1 MDFVSADM
9 QLMHYIRSDGEF
21 NRAKLKGFWQS
32 LFDLLTR
39 RRTNLLL
46 LSQVVP
52 KISPEDGV
60 DGGVQDI
67 PIEKIVGSVSRS
79 ADFTRTFMP
88 VASDRLNRERWRKI
102 YTLVTLGKATP
113 PIDVYQVDQQFFVV
127 DGHHRVSVARHLGWT
142 SLQAHVTKLLSR
154 ERMVQAE
161 SGGKTMQPFFAHH
174 LTKQDTLLQP
184 DAPMLRLVLYKDEIC
199 RLPKLYT
206 EIQAISGNA
215 WVTVNGRDKFLV
227 RGERMMLQSHGDFA
241 LVSSLGETPLI
252 LEARASKPS
261 SEDLARLIPQP
272 HTS

>member
-32 LFDLLTR
+32 LFDLVTR
-39 RRTNLLL
+39 RRSNLLL
-46 LSQVVP
+46 LSQVVRQMNLENS
-52 KISPEDGV
+52 IDL
-60 DGGVQDI
+60 GVQDI

-79 ADFTRTFMP
+79 TDFTRTFMP
-88 VASDRLNRERWRKI
+88 VTNDRASRERWRKI

-113 PIDVYQVDQQFFVV
+113 PIEVYQVGQQFFVV
-127 DGHHRVSVARHLGWT
+127 DGHHRVSVARHLGWK
-142 SLQAHVTKLLSR
+142 SLQAHVTELLIP

-161 SGGKTMQPFFAHH
+161 LGGKTMQLLFTHH
-174 LTKQDTLLQP
+174 PTEQNTVPQP
-184 DAPMLRLVLYKDEIC
+184 DAPMLRLVLYKNEIC

-227 RGERMMLQSHGDFA
+227 RGERMMLQSNGDFA

-252 LEARASKPS
+252 LEARANKS
-261 SEDLARLIPQP
+261 SDEDLVRLIPQP
-272 HTS
+272 QTC